1 MRILPAPGPAGHA
14 WREVFPAFLALG
26 LRSFGGPLAHVG
38 FFREELVERR
48 RWLDEARFAEL
59 LALCQLLPGPAS
71 SQLGLA
77 IGRERA
83 GLAGALAAFLGFTLP
98 SALLMLLAG
107 LGVARLPAGA
117 AGGAV
122 HAMAIVALAVVA
134 RACWQMAVTLCP
146 GARERIAALLAAALA
161 LLLAGAGPF
170 AGLLPAGAGGAAWS
184 GPLVVGLAFAI
195 GLALARPAPAAG
207 SPAAPAADEAA
218 IAPAASPATG
228 RAWPWALA
236 CALGLALALLVPL
249 LDAPPLATLAAAC
262 WRAGALVFGGGH
274 VVLPLLH
281 DGASAAGL
289 EGREAVL
296 TGYGLAQALPGPL
309 FTFAG
314 FLGTRVDGVL
324 GGLVALAAVFAPGLA
339 LVLAA
344 QPAWA
349 RLRQHARV
357 LAALGLVNAAVVGL
371 MLAALVDPVAPT
383 ALRHPLDGAAALLAL
398 LALRRWPAW
407 AVVLGAAALGLALPA
422 LAAAAAAAA
431 G

>member
-26 LRSFGGPLAHVG
+26 LRSFGGPLAHLG

-48 RWLDEARFAEL
+48 RWLHEARFAEL

-107 LGVARLPAGA
+107 LGVAWLPAGA

-134 RACWQMAVTLCP
+134 RACWQMALTLCP
-146 GARERIAALLAAALA
+146 GARERVAALLAAALA

-184 GPLVVGLAFAI
+184 GPVVVGLAFAI
-195 GLALARPAPAAG
+195 GLALARPADAA
-207 SPAAPAADEAA
+207 AAR
-218 IAPAASPATG
+218 APVDAPATG

-249 LDAPPLATLAAAC
+249 LDAPPLAALAAAC

-289 EGREAVL
+289 DGREAVL

-309 FTFAG
+309 FAFAG
-314 FLGTRVDGVL
+314 FLGARVDGVL

-349 RLRQHARV
+349 RLRRHARV
-357 LAALGLVNAAVVGL
+357 LAALGLVHAAVVGL

-431 G
+431 AAG